1 VGVAAQRGWLPVG
14 VAAIERAIELNG
26 VQVPFNL
33 RAFRL
38 GRLWAHDPDAVL
50 RMLAAAGAMPAPS
63 QAPEQPS
70 FEALVTDRRA
80 RLVAYQDEAYAA
92 RYAAFVEKVAA
103 TERRLGAAAEG
114 LPLSSAV
121 ARGLHKLMAYKDEYE
136 VARLYSDPAFLAR
149 LGAQFE
155 GSPRLGFNLAPPLLA
170 RRDPETGRLVK
181 REYGSWMLGAMRV
194 LAKLKFLRG
203 GALDVFGRTDE
214 RRMERALIGE
224 YMGLVERVL
233 ARLSAERLNE
243 AVAIVSSIDQIRGF
257 GHVKHANVE
266 KVRQAQAQAIARYE
280 GSGAPVA
287 IVREIRRAA

>member
-1 VGVAAQRGWLPVG
+1 
-14 VAAIERAIELNG
+14 
-26 VQVPFNL
+26 
-33 RAFRL
+33 
-38 GRLWAHDPDAVL
+38 
-50 RMLAAAGAMPAPS
+50 
-63 QAPEQPS
+63 
-70 FEALVTDRRA
+70 
-80 RLVAYQDEAYAA
+80 
-92 RYAAFVEKVAA
+92 
-103 TERRLGAAAEG
+103 
-114 LPLSSAV
+114 
-121 ARGLHKLMAYKDEYE
+121 
-136 VARLYSDPAFLAR
+136 
-149 LGAQFE
+149 
-155 GSPRLGFNLAPPLLA
+155 
-170 RRDPETGRLVK
+170 
-181 REYGSWMLGAMRV
+181 MRV